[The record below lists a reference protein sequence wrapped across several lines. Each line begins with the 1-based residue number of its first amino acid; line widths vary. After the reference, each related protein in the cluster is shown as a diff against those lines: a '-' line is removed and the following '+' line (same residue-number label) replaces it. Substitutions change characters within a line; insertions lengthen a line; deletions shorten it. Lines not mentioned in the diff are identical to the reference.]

1 MQSHQRRGRR
11 YRMLIAPHYDSL
23 CLQHLREAAA
33 SQPDDAALADEL
45 LNSTGDLASVGE
57 VNAFLGNVVKLRA
70 RRVSLAVASAKLQVD
85 RRRVTSS
92 ASLTNAAKPAWTP
105 SPRIAESG
113 ASCHF

>member
-1 MQSHQRRGRR
+1 
-11 YRMLIAPHYDSL
+11 MLIAPHHDSL

-45 LNSTGDLASVGE
+45 LNSTGDLATAGD
-57 VNAFLGNVVKLRA
+57 VNALLGNVVKLRA
-70 RRVSLAVASAKLQVD
+70 RRVSLAVTSAGLLVD

-92 ASLTNAAKPAWTP
+92 ASLTNAAKPAGDP
-105 SPRIAESG
+105 SPRTAESG